1 MKEEIK
7 IFTDGASR
15 GNPGPGGWGAIVDFG
30 DEVYELGGGEKKT
43 TNNRMELSAV
53 LESLEFLEGQNYSGA
68 RVKFFTD
75 SSYVAKGVS
84 IWING
89 WRRNNWKNKTGQEIA
104 NIDLWKKISDL
115 LNIFEV
121 KMENIEGHV
130 GIPANERADQIA
142 TSFADEKPDNLFKGK
157 KFLYKVNLEETKG
170 TPEMK
175 ADKKRSSAK
184 AYSYLSLVGGE
195 LQIHKSWADCENR
208 VKGEKNVKFKKSLSQ
223 EEEEQ
228 IKKEWGF

>member
-1 MKEEIK
+1 MKEEIR

-15 GNPGPGGWGAIVDFG
+15 GNPGPGGWGSIIDFG
-30 DEVYELGGGEKKT
+30 DEVHELGGRENKT

-53 LESLEFLEGQNYSGA
+53 LESLEFLQNNNHSGA
-68 RVKFFTD
+68 HVKFFTD

-84 IWING
+84 SWVKG
-89 WRRNNWKNKTGQEIA
+89 WRQNNWKNKTGQEIA
-104 NIDLWKKISDL
+104 NVDMWQKINDL
-115 LNIFEV
+115 LNVFEV

-142 TSFADEKPDNLFKGK
+142 TSFADEKPDNLFIGK
-157 KFLYKVNLEETKG
+157 KFLYKVNLEEIKG
-170 TPEMK
+170 DIAK
-175 ADKKRSSAK
+175 SSDKKRSSAK

-195 LQIHKSWADCENR
+195 LQIHKTWADCENR
-208 VKGEKNVKFKKSLSQ
+208 VRGEKNVKFKKALSV